1 MIIVKVDNLND
12 ARKCN
17 ELLTLL
23 IENEAKYNE
32 NINKNYIVNNWFENL
47 YNMENNVL
55 YVAKENEEIV
65 GYIYCKINTG
75 ENGSTNNLEALID
88 GLYVLEEYRK
98 KGIATALINKA
109 KQWCRNKN
117 VKYIMINVL
126 EDNKTALN
134 LYSKLNFN
142 DYEKTLRFNI

>member
-1 MIIVKVDNLND
+1 MIIVKVDNLEE

-75 ENGSTNNLEALID
+75 ENGPTNNLEALID

-134 LYSKLNFN
+134 LYSKLNFT

>member
-47 YNMENNVL
+47 YNIENNVL

-65 GYIYCKINTG
+65 GYIYCKINTR
-75 ENGSTNNLEALID
+75 ENGPTNNLEALID

>member
-65 GYIYCKINTG
+65 GYIYCKIITG
-75 ENGSTNNLEALID
+75 ENGLTNNLEALID

>member
-1 MIIVKVDNLND
+1 MIIVKVDNLEE

-75 ENGSTNNLEALID
+75 ENGLTNNLEALID

>member
-1 MIIVKVDNLND
+1 MIIVKVDNLED

-23 IENEAKYNE
+23 IENEEKYNE

-126 EDNKTALN
+126 ENNKTALN

-142 DYEKTLRFNI
+142 DYEKTLRFSI

>member
-1 MIIVKVDNLND
+1 MIIVKVDNLED

-75 ENGSTNNLEALID
+75 ENGPTNNFEALID

-126 EDNKTALN
+126 ENNKTALN

-142 DYEKTLRFNI
+142 DYEKTLRFSI

>member
-55 YVAKENEEIV
+55 YVAKENE
-65 GYIYCKINTG
+65 
-75 ENGSTNNLEALID
+75 
-88 GLYVLEEYRK
+88 
-98 KGIATALINKA
+98 
-109 KQWCRNKN
+109 
-117 VKYIMINVL
+117 
-126 EDNKTALN
+126 
-134 LYSKLNFN
+134 
-142 DYEKTLRFNI
+142 